1 MAITTDLKTKPGQA
15 LVEMAIIAPL
25 LIFMVIGIFEVAWA
39 LRGYLVLI
47 NANREA
53 ARFAVRPGYL
63 NFETAIEPGW
73 ERVKEQFLSAAGGID
88 IDLEEKGTLIL
99 AYIEVDAGAYTATNC
114 MTNYTATIKL
124 PATNPTYTITYG
136 EPRVSR
142 FDYYAL
148 AAELERYNRE
158 QLCRLVPIGD
168 FSRDDG
174 LIVAESW
181 FEQPML
187 FGFPLISNPLSD
199 PVPLYGHTIMRRIEA
214 LRGNGQGN

>member
-1 MAITTDLKTKPGQA
+1 MLCHTASRIA
-15 LVEMAIIAPL
+15 VETEATAQVVLRFGPRTEDKRPFWTNERII
-25 LIFMVIGIFEVAWA
+25 
-39 LRGYLVLI
+39 
-47 NANREA
+47 
-53 ARFAVRPGYL
+53 
-63 NFETAIEPGW
+63 
-73 ERVKEQFLSAAGGID
+73 S
-88 IDLEEKGTLIL
+88 
-99 AYIEVDAGAYTATNC
+99 GAYTATNC